1 MWIVLLIN
9 ATLDLIQARAALEGL
24 PFECTATRRFG
35 RSVDKSHLP
44 AALRA
49 DKPVINTDG
58 VWLFR
63 GHNSSRNF
71 RGRERDSFL
80 SRPTPGA
87 KRPYSDVLMCPRW
100 GPGSMRQIKTSRECE
115 MRTLPQNVPS

>member
-1 MWIVLLIN
+1 MRIVLLIN

-24 PFECTATRRFG
+24 PFECTATLRVG
-35 RSVDKSHLP
+35 RSVDKGHLP

-49 DKPVINTDG
+49 DKPIINTDG

-71 RGRERDSFL
+71 QDGSAIVSQPPDAQREASLQQCFNV
-80 SRPTPGA
+80 S
-87 KRPYSDVLMCPRW
+87 SM
-100 GPGSMRQIKTSRECE
+100 GPGVHAS
-115 MRTLPQNVPS
+115 N

>member
-24 PFECTATRRFG
+24 PFECTPLRVG
-35 RSVDKSHLP
+35 RGVDKGHLP
-44 AALRA
+44 TLRA
-49 DKPVINTDG
+49 DKPIINTDG

-71 RGRERDSFL
+71 QDGSAIVSQPPNAWRKASLQRCFNV
-80 SRPTPGA
+80 PP
-87 KRPYSDVLMCPRW
+87 M
-100 GPGSMRQIKTSRECE
+100 GPGIHASNQDIARM
-115 MRTLPQNVPS
+115 

>member
-1 MWIVLLIN
+1 MLTIPSFKGYSVNLVWLFSFAMRIVLLIN

-24 PFECTATRRFG
+24 PFECTATLRVG
-35 RSVDKSHLP
+35 RSVDEGHLT

-49 DKPVINTDG
+49 DKPIINTDG

-71 RGRERDSFL
+71 QD
-80 SRPTPGA
+80 
-87 KRPYSDVLMCPRW
+87 
-100 GPGSMRQIKTSRECE
+100 GSAIVSQ
-115 MRTLPQNVPS
+115 PPDA